1 MNLFQEKGL
10 KINLGCGNKK
20 LPDYINIDNSEHCSP
35 DILLDLENT
44 PYPFLENTVSTIRLK
59 SVLEHLPTDPKKFF
73 PIIQELY
80 RICENNAIIYIECP
94 HPAHRWQVVDFTHQK
109 PIHIEGL
116 QMLDKSYCKKLI
128 AANSTK
134 SPLAIMYDVDFRIKE
149 YNYNLDPNC
158 VEHIKNVLGKFEQ
171 EKINSYVHLFNNVAA
186 TQKITL
192 QVIKQPN

>member
-1 MNLFQEKGL
+1 MNLFEEKGL

-59 SVLEHLPTDPKKFF
+59 SVLEHLPVDPNKFF
-73 PIIQELY
+73 PIIKELY
-80 RICENNAIIYIECP
+80 RICEDNALIYIECP
-94 HPAHRWQVVDFTHQK
+94 HPTHRWQVVDFTHQK

-116 QMLDKSYCKKLI
+116 QMLDKSYCEKLI
-128 AANSTK
+128 ESNSTK
-134 SPLAIMYDVDFRIKE
+134 SPLAIMHNVDFRIKD
-149 YNYNLDPNC
+149 YKYSLDPNC
-158 VEHIKNVLGKFEQ
+158 VEHITNVLGRFEK
-171 EKINSYVHLFNNVAA
+171 EKINSYIHLFNNVAA

-192 QVIKQPN
+192 QAIK